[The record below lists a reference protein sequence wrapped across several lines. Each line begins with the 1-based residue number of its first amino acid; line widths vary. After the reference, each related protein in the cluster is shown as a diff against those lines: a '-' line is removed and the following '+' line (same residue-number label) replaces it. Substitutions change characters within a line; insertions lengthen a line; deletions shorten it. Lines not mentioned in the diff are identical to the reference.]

1 MSRKAA
7 IITGATGQDGSYLCE
22 LLLEKGYDVK
32 CLVRRSTYDIET
44 GNLKS
49 KLDSIQLYEG
59 DVLDQPIV
67 HKIIQDCEE
76 YDRVE
81 IYNLAAQSHV
91 HTSFKCPSYT
101 FETNTF
107 GIMNILESVR
117 QTKDHTKYRI
127 YQASTSEMFGKVRE
141 TPQSEETPFYPRSVY
156 GVSKVAAHWLVKN
169 YRESYGMYACSGI
182 LFNHESPRRGADF
195 VTKKITDGVKQIVKG
210 EREFLEL
217 GNLNAARDWGHAKD
231 YVEAMWLMLQQEEA
245 DEYVV
250 ATGETHSVR
259 QFVEMCFKE
268 VGKEITWEG
277 AAEKEVGLVD
287 GKVVI
292 KVSPKFYRPCEV
304 DALIGNASKI
314 KNIGWVQKNTV
325 HDLIKDMMTS

>member
-1 MSRKAA
+1 MSRKAS

-44 GNLKS
+44 GNLKPV
-49 KLDSIQLYEG
+49 LNRIQLYEG
-59 DVLDQPIV
+59 DILDQPVV
-67 HKIIQDCEE
+67 HKIINDCGE
-76 YDRVE
+76 YDRIE

-91 HTSFKCPSYT
+91 HTSFRCPSYT
-101 FETNTF
+101 FETNTT
-107 GIMNILESVR
+107 GILNILESVR
-117 QTKDHTKYRI
+117 QSSDPSKYRV

-141 TPQSEETPFYPRSVY
+141 TPQTEETPFYPRSVY
-156 GVSKVAAHWLVKN
+156 GVSKLAAHWLVKN

-325 HDLIKDMMTS
+325 HDLIRDMMSS

>member
-44 GNLKS
+44 GNLKYVLN
-49 KLDSIQLYEG
+49 KIQLYEG
-59 DVLDQPIV
+59 DVLDQPVV
-67 HKIIQDCEE
+67 HKMIQDCEE

-91 HTSFKCPSYT
+91 HTSFRCPSYT
-101 FETNTF
+101 FETNTT
-107 GIMNILESVR
+107 GILNVLESVR

-169 YRESYGMYACSGI
+169 YRESYGMFACSGI
-182 LFNHESPRRGADF
+182 LFNHESPRRGSDF
-195 VTKKITDGVKQIVKG
+195 VTKKITEGLKHIFKG
-210 EREFLEL
+210 EKDFLEL

-250 ATGETHSVR
+250 ATGETHTVR
-259 QFVEMCFKE
+259 EFVEMCVKE
-268 VGKEITWEG
+268 LGKEIKWEG
-277 AAEKEVGLVD
+277 EAENEIGIVD
-287 GKVVI
+287 GKTVI

-314 KNIGWVQKNTV
+314 KSIGWTQKNTV

>member
-32 CLVRRSTYDIET
+32 CLVRRSTYDIES

-49 KLDSIQLYEG
+49 ILHRIQLYEG
-59 DVLDQPIV
+59 DILDQPVV
-67 HKIIQDCEE
+67 HKIIHDCGGYE
-76 YDRVE
+76 RVE

-91 HTSFKCPSYT
+91 HTSFRCPSYT
-101 FETNTF
+101 FETNTT
-107 GIMNILESVR
+107 GILNILESVR
-117 QTKDHTKYRI
+117 QSSDPSKYRV

-141 TPQSEETPFYPRSVY
+141 TPQTEETPFYPRSVY
-156 GVSKVAAHWLVKN
+156 GVSKLAAHWLVKN
-169 YRESYGMYACSGI
+169 YRESYGLFACSGI

-210 EREFLEL
+210 EREFIEL

-250 ATGETHSVR
+250 ATGETLSVR

-268 VGKEITWEG
+268 VGKEVMWEG
-277 AAEKEVGLVD
+277 EAENEVGLVD

-314 KNIGWVQKNTV
+314 QGIGWVQKNTV
-325 HDLIKDMMTS
+325 HDLIRDMMSS

>member
-32 CLVRRSTYDIET
+32 CLVRRSTYDIES

-49 KLDSIQLYEG
+49 ILHRIQLYEG
-59 DVLDQPIV
+59 DILDQPVV
-67 HKIIQDCEE
+67 HKIIHDCGGYE
-76 YDRVE
+76 RVE

-91 HTSFKCPSYT
+91 HTSFRCPSYT
-101 FETNTF
+101 FETNTT
-107 GIMNILESVR
+107 GILNILESVR
-117 QTKDHTKYRI
+117 QSSDPSKYRV

-141 TPQSEETPFYPRSVY
+141 TPQTEETPFYPRSVY
-156 GVSKVAAHWLVKN
+156 GVSKLAAHWLVKN
-169 YRESYGMYACSGI
+169 YRESYGLFACSGI

-210 EREFLEL
+210 EREFIEL

-250 ATGETHSVR
+250 ATGETLSVR

-268 VGKEITWEG
+268 VGKEVMWEG
-277 AAEKEVGLVD
+277 EAENEVGLVD

-314 KNIGWVQKNTV
+314 KGIGWVQKNTV
-325 HDLIKDMMTS
+325 HDLIRDMMSS

>member
-32 CLVRRSTYDIET
+32 CLVRRSTYDIES

-49 KLDSIQLYEG
+49 ILHRIQLYEG
-59 DVLDQPIV
+59 DILDQPVV
-67 HKIIQDCEE
+67 HKIIHDCGGYE
-76 YDRVE
+76 RVE

-91 HTSFKCPSYT
+91 HTSFRCPSYT
-101 FETNTF
+101 FETNTT
-107 GIMNILESVR
+107 GILNILESVR
-117 QTKDHTKYRI
+117 QSSDPSKYRV

-141 TPQSEETPFYPRSVY
+141 TPQTEETPFYPRSVY
-156 GVSKVAAHWLVKN
+156 GVSKLAAHWLVKN
-169 YRESYGMYACSGI
+169 YRESYGLFACSGI

-210 EREFLEL
+210 EREFIEL

-250 ATGETHSVR
+250 ATGETLSVR

-268 VGKEITWEG
+268 VGKEVMWEG
-277 AAEKEVGLVD
+277 EAENEVGIVD

-314 KNIGWVQKNTV
+314 KSIGWIQRNTN
-325 HDLIKDMMTS
+325 HDLIRDMMSS

>member
-67 HKIIQDCEE
+67 HKMIQDCEE
-76 YDRVE
+76 YERVE

-182 LFNHESPRRGADF
+182 LFNHESPRRGSDF
-195 VTKKITDGVKQIVKG
+195 VTKKITEGLKHIFKG
-210 EREFLEL
+210 EKEFLEL

-250 ATGETHSVR
+250 ATGETHTVR
-259 QFVEMCFKE
+259 EFVEMCVKE
-268 VGKEITWEG
+268 LGKEIRWEG
-277 AAEKEVGLVD
+277 EAENEIGIVD
-287 GKVVI
+287 GKTII

-314 KNIGWVQKNTV
+314 KNIGWTQKNTI